1 MEDLFLNNLSFIIRL
16 YSEFKFIESILNFF
30 IYLIMFIILLF
41 ILII

>member
-1 MEDLFLNNLSFIIRL
+1 MEDLFLNNLSFNIRL

-41 ILII
+41 ILNI

>member
-41 ILII
+41 ILNI